1 MVWAHPWLM
10 IPKKVFEMSVC
21 RCQMEARERR
31 LAQLAA
37 EDAAAA
43 AAAQE
48 GPANTAATPDI
59 DMAQADA
66 AAPGTPFL

>member
-1 MVWAHPWLM
+1 MPV
-10 IPKKVFEMSVC
+10 S
-21 RCQMEARERR
+21 QMEARERR

-48 GPANTAATPDI
+48 APAITAATPDV
-59 DMAQADA
+59 DMAPADA
-66 AAPGTPFL
+66 VAPGMLFLQLQH